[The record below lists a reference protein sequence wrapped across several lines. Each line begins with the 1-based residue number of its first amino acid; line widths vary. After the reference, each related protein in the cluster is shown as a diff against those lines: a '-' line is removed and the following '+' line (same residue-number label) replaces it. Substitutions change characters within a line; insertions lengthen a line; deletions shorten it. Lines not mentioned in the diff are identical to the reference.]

1 MTATVLGVDGCRAGW
16 ICVLRQVEP
25 PFEERAF
32 LASCFDDILNHT
44 AAPSDIAVDIPIGFP
59 ERITGAGRECD
70 CSVRKLLG
78 KRSSS
83 VFAPPARAVLSERD
97 YRRACA
103 AALATS
109 DPPRQISKQMFHL
122 FAKIREVDGA
132 ITPQTY
138 VFECHPEA
146 AFWAMNERTP
156 LAEPKK
162 LRNRLNPAGLEKRQ
176 ALLMMHGFSKSF
188 LREARFPRSQ
198 AGTDD
203 VLDACACSWTAARIF
218 RGEAIRFPAQV
229 PVDAKGLRM
238 AIFA

>member
-1 MTATVLGVDGCRAGW
+1 MTATVAGVDGCRAGW
-16 ICVLRQVEP
+16 VCVMRQVKP

-32 LASCFDDILNHT
+32 LARRFGDVLYHP
-44 AAPSDIAVDIPIGFP
+44 AKPSVIAVDIPIGFP
-59 ERITGAGRECD
+59 ERITGLGRECD
-70 CSVRKLLG
+70 CAARKVLG
-78 KRSSS
+78 KRASS
-83 VFAPPARAVLSERD
+83 VFAPPARAVLSETD

-122 FAKIREVDGA
+122 FAKIREVDDA
-132 ITPQTY
+132 LTPQAC

-146 AFWAMNERTP
+146 AFWAMNDCTP

-162 LRNRLNPAGLEKRQ
+162 LRNRLHAAGIEKRK
-176 ALLMMHGFSKSF
+176 ALLMMEGFSESF

-198 AGTDD
+198 AAYDD
-203 VLDACACSWTAARIF
+203 VLDACACSWTAARIL
-218 RGEAIRFPAQV
+218 RGEAISFPAQF

>member
-1 MTATVLGVDGCRAGW
+1 M
-16 ICVLRQVEP
+16 LRQVEP

-32 LASCFDDILNHT
+32 LASRFDDVLNHPG
-44 AAPSDIAVDIPIGFP
+44 APSVIAVDIPIGFP
-59 ERITGAGRECD
+59 ERVTGAGRECD

-78 KRSSS
+78 KRGSS
-83 VFAPPARAVLSERD
+83 VFAPPARAVLSETD

-109 DPPRQISKQMFHL
+109 DPPRKISKQMFHL
-122 FAKIREVDGA
+122 FAKIREADA
-132 ITPQTY
+132 AMTPQTC

-146 AFWAMNERTP
+146 AFWAMNDRTP

-162 LRNRLNPAGLEKRQ
+162 LRNRLHSAGLEKRQ
-176 ALLMMHGFSKSF
+176 ALLIRHGFSEFF

-218 RGEAIRFPAQV
+218 RGEAISFPAQF